1 MNHTRSS
8 PSHLRMRVR
17 ASIIW
22 PTVATIA
29 CLTAACADM
38 NDTQRHTAEGAGI
51 GAVAG
56 AVVGSAT
63 GGRAGTGALIGGALG
78 AVAGNVWSH
87 RMEEKK
93 RALEQATQGT
103 GMEVSRTADNQI
115 KLNVP
120 ADVSFDVGR
129 ADVIP
134 ELRQVLDQF
143 AQGLQDQ
150 PTTHVRIIGHAD
162 ATGSEE
168 VNNQLSAQR
177 AVSVRNY
184 LVDRGVNGARIE
196 TVGRGSHEPIAS
208 NDTAQGRAR
217 NRRVEI
223 FLGDTAV
230 S

>member
-1 MNHTRSS
+1 MKHIHSSISNLRTR
-8 PSHLRMRVR
+8 
-17 ASIIW
+17 AIW
-22 PTVATIA
+22 PAVASVA
-29 CLTAACADM
+29 LLTAACADM
-38 NDTQRHTAEGAGI
+38 NDTQRRTATGAGI

-56 AVVGSAT
+56 AVIGSAT
-63 GGRAGTGALIGGALG
+63 GGKAGTGALIGGALG

-129 ADVIP
+129 ADIRP

-150 PTTHVRIIGHAD
+150 PTAHVRVIGHAD
-162 ATGSEE
+162 ATGSDD

-177 AVSVRNY
+177 AESVRNY
-184 LVDRGVNGARIE
+184 LIDRGVNGGRID

-223 FLGDTAV
+223 FLSETGA